1 MNQTTVIKVIV
12 MMMIW
17 QLRFEPVHV
26 FDCVWRFGDTWGK
39 GTSAGNI
46 WITELTCCGRARPWV
61 WGRAWCMLGRGT
73 RARWL
78 AAEWACRLD
87 ICSLRSGTFSDR
99 LWWIINIVTV
109 QRAVRSLTVS
119 RLKGYIQSNSIM
131 KLVLALKANA
141 IPRRSRTK
149 PTSVLYRKQ
158 EKKKKTTGLTNMKC
172 TKY

>member
-1 MNQTTVIKVIV
+1 MNQTTVTKVIV
-12 MMMIW
+12 MIW

-26 FDCVWRFGDTWGK
+26 FDCVWRCDTPEVKEPLQETSGSLSSPVVDELGHEFEDGRGACWVVVPELDGSLQN
-39 GTSAGNI
+39 GHVGWISAG
-46 WITELTCCGRARPWV
+46 
-61 WGRAWCMLGRGT
+61 
-73 RARWL
+73 
-78 AAEWACRLD
+78 
-87 ICSLRSGTFSDR
+87 LRSGTFSDR

-158 EKKKKTTGLTNMKC
+158 EKKKKTTGLTNIMKC